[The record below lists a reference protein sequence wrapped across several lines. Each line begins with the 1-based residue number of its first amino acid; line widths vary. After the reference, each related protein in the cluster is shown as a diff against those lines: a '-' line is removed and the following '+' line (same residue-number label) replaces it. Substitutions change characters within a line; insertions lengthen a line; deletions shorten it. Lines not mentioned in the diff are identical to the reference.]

1 MDFIY
6 LKLRILKIHN
16 SFITNLFLNIKY
28 YANTS
33 QIIFKLKILI
43 LFMKTLTAFILFLI
57 VIFPISCEFS
67 TLIVPLNDSDIPKE
81 IKPLLKE
88 GYRIYFQDFE
98 ENLIEFICY
107 DENSASLLLG
117 EFINSRGGYKLQ
129 EYSPYSYRNI
139 DGYYFT
145 TTWGA
150 GYVLKDNNKIYV
162 FNSPSNNIKN
172 LNILIENKF
181 GKEYPYHF
189 LILLLVPIGVILYKL
204 FK

>member
-189 LILLLVPIGVILYKL
+189 LILLLVPIGVVLYKL

>member
-98 ENLIEFICY
+98 ENLIEFIRY

-189 LILLLVPIGVILYKL
+189 LILLLVPIGVVLYKL

>member
-98 ENLIEFICY
+98 
-107 DENSASLLLG
+107 
-117 EFINSRGGYKLQ
+117 
-129 EYSPYSYRNI
+129 
-139 DGYYFT
+139 
-145 TTWGA
+145 
-150 GYVLKDNNKIYV
+150 
-162 FNSPSNNIKN
+162 
-172 LNILIENKF
+172 
-181 GKEYPYHF
+181 
-189 LILLLVPIGVILYKL
+189 
-204 FK
+204 

>member
-1 MDFIY
+1 
-6 LKLRILKIHN
+6 
-16 SFITNLFLNIKY
+16 
-28 YANTS
+28 
-33 QIIFKLKILI
+33 
-43 LFMKTLTAFILFLI
+43 MKTLTAFILFLI

-98 ENLIEFICY
+98 ENLIEFIRY

-189 LILLLVPIGVILYKL
+189 LILLLVPIGVVLYKL